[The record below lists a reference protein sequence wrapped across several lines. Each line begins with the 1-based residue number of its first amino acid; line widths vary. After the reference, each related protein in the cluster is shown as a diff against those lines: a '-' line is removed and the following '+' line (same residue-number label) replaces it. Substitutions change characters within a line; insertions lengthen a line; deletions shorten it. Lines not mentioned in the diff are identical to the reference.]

1 MIQNFGSWFSLGGMG
16 MSGGWFSPF
25 FLIVLVWALYWK
37 GRALWRAARKGEK
50 NWFIALLVINT
61 VGILEILYLYVFN
74 KKPAAPE
81 VPKPD
86 IN

>member
-1 MIQNFGSWFSLGGMG
+1 MMQNFSGWFGMG
-16 MSGGWFSPF
+16 MGGLSSPWFSPF
-25 FLIVLVWALYWK
+25 FLIILVWALYWK
-37 GRALWRAARKGEK
+37 GRALWSAARKGEK

-74 KKPAAPE
+74 KKPAEPV

-86 IN
+86 TN